1 MGQTSHSAQT
11 RQSATRPDQMPNPDG
26 QADNR
31 LRITCQA
38 SGLMNLRTKDDIS
51 DIMRRYFGTT
61 LPERPTALPAV
72 VSGGRSGWDLM
83 RVC

>member
-1 MGQTSHSAQT
+1 MGRLVTAHRHASQQHGLIRCQIRMA
-11 RQSATRPDQMPNPDG
+11 RH
-26 QADNR
+26 NR

-51 DIMRRYFGTT
+51 DIMRRYSGTT

-72 VSGGRSGWDLM
+72 VSGGAVWLDLM